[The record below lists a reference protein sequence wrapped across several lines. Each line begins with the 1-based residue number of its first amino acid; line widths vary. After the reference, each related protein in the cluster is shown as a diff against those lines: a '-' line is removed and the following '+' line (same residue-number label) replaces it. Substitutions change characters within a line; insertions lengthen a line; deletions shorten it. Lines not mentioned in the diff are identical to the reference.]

1 MDLNNIAMTN
11 YQSWHDSPDFPPEE
25 TVENQKEQKKRLI
38 FGDNK
43 CQTQAV
49 QFDGEKKENS
59 SSDDDDESDIDERG
73 ERTRKSVDLI
83 LNEIEEL
90 KEAKRNSLNMVD
102 AQIMMKLIAE
112 INSKIEKRLTLL
124 LNLILEADNENAA
137 KIDSSKKTE
146 TEENL
151 ASFISKSPKISISF
165 NPFDDCNI
173 VEDETELKRLKTRD
187 KMKTDLRVN
196 LKNVVKDIDKLQ
208 PKYIDGHLK
217 TKLLLQ
223 FLKEYRKLQ
232 EEKQAKT
239 QAESNM
245 DMNKSRSVENPFSK
259 NLMENSV
266 KDINNRMKR
275 AESKQYN
282 EKKMK
287 TFFQDNEEKFKRT
300 DKKKGTNKFF
310 K

>member
-1 MDLNNIAMTN
+1 MVMAN

-25 TVENQKEQKKRLI
+25 TIENQKEQKKKMI

-43 CQTQAV
+43 YQTQAV
-49 QFDGEKKENS
+49 QFDGDKKDNS
-59 SSDDDDESDIDERG
+59 SSDDDESDNDEADEKG
-73 ERTRKSVDLI
+73 RKSVDLI

-112 INSKIEKRLTLL
+112 INNKIEKRLTKL
-124 LNLILEADNENAA
+124 LNLIVEADNENIV
-137 KIDSSKKTE
+137 KMNSSQKTE
-146 TEENL
+146 TEKNL
-151 ASFISKSPKISISF
+151 GSFISKSPKVSISV
-165 NPFDDCNI
+165 NPFDEFNI
-173 VEDETELKRLKTRD
+173 IEDETELKRLKTRE

-239 QAESNM
+239 LAESNM
-245 DMNKSRSVENPFSK
+245 DMNKSRSVENPFNK

-266 KDINNRMKR
+266 KDINRMNR

-282 EKKMK
+282 LKKMHE
-287 TFFQDNEEKFKRT
+287 NEEKFKRT
-300 DKKKGTNKFF
+300 DKQKGTKKFF